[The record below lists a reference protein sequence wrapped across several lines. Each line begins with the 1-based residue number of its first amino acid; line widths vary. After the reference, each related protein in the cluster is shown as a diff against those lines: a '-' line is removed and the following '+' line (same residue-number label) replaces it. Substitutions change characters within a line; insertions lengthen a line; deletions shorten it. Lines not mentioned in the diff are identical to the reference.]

1 MEILNLIGN
10 ANVGANLL
18 YIDPAATSVLLS
30 SLAAIAVAVGATGII
45 LWRKFRN
52 KMKKIVKTDPNKN
65 KEVEKEISL
74 TNDALLN
81 DEKAAAQAA
90 EAQKPAEKVDV
101 KADNKN
107 EKKPAGTS
115 EKKSDNKDEK
125 KSDTKSNDKS
135 HKKPSNKNE

>member
-81 DEKAAAQAA
+81 DEKAAAQTA
-90 EAQKPAEKVDV
+90 EAQKPAEKVNA

-107 EKKPAGTS
+107 EKKPAGTA
-115 EKKSDNKDEK
+115 EKKSDNKNEK
-125 KSDTKSNDKS
+125 KSDTKPNDKS